1 MEVIFKLNYFV
12 TICINY
18 VLSMAVYI
26 QVYKLVFILKKK
38 QVYEYVKS
46 KVLFKLFLFYVVR
59 FYYNFII
66 VTALR

>member
-26 QVYKLVFILKKK
+26 QVWKLVFILKKK
-38 QVYEYVKS
+38 QVYKYVKS
-46 KVLFKLFLFYVVR
+46 KVLYKLFLFYVVR
-59 FYYNFII
+59 FYYNFTI
-66 VTALR
+66 VTA